1 MKYTMRTRAVL
12 TFALSMVALINLGRS
27 EEAQTTP
34 PASTAPAAT
43 EAPATTAPAATEA
56 QATTAPAAAPAA
68 EPAPAAETTVAPAPV
83 TTTTTTTTTVA
94 PASAE
99 PVPPPGGAVVTK
111 SKEPV
116 ADGRVSVDFPD
127 EDIRNI
133 LRNVADLFELNL
145 IIPETLQGKT
155 TIKLRNVTWR
165 QIFEKVL
172 TPIGYGFVEDDNV
185 VSVVTLDKVNEKQE
199 SIIIPITSGSLAEA
213 KQAAAS
219 VVSIERTLPNGSKIP
234 GGTVIELPAASAL
247 QITDTAPKLAA
258 VRETLARLSKANSAT
273 NTRQVLI
280 EAKFYDVTDGNQRDL
295 GVAFAK
301 FASIQGGTLGFGQ
314 GAFDSNG
321 FPIGL
326 TDRFS
331 SAIYDRRSFTGAI
344 DALHQDT
351 RVKLV
356 TNPMVVTQQNRKA
369 EIFEKTTLRYFVPV
383 PQAAG
388 QVPNAPE
395 IKEIEVKTGI
405 TVTPSIIDT
414 RDANGDITD
423 SLIQMLVVPEVSSLG
438 VDDVYQA
445 AGVSVTIPRVNTRTT
460 TANVVLKNGYTLVL
474 GGLVKTQVN
483 KTKTK
488 TPILGDIPALGV
500 LFRQT
505 KDYIEQR
512 TLLTFITAR
521 IITPDGTA
529 SESDKNVNQTNFAD
543 PAGRVLTTKQVQA
556 LGLTKEDLPG
566 YRPTTITQVP
576 EAPTPAPA
584 QALKP

>member
-12 TFALSMVALINLGRS
+12 TFALSVVALTTLGRS

-34 PASTAPAAT
+34 PAASPAPAAT
-43 EAPATTAPAATEA
+43 EAPAPATSSPAAVPATDTTPAPVTAAPAPATTTAPAAS
-56 QATTAPAAAPAA
+56 APAAAAVA
-68 EPAPAAETTVAPAPV
+68 EPT
-83 TTTTTTTTTVA
+83 
-94 PASAE
+94 
-99 PVPPPGGAVVTK
+99 PPPGGAVVTK
-111 SKEPV
+111 AKEPV

-185 VSVVTLDKVNEKQE
+185 VSIVTLDKVNEKQE

-234 GGTVIELPAASAL
+234 GGSVIELPAASAL

-280 EAKFYDVTDGNQRDL
+280 ETKFYDVTDGNTRNL
-295 GVAFAK
+295 GVAFQK
-301 FASIQGGTLGFGQ
+301 LASIQGGTVLVGQ
-314 GAFDSNG
+314 GLTTSNG
-321 FPIGL
+321 FPVGL
-326 TDRFS
+326 PDAFT
-331 SAIYDRRSFTGAI
+331 SAIYDSRTFAGAI
-344 DALHQDT
+344 EALHQDNK
-351 RVKLV
+351 VKLV
-356 TNPMVVTQQNRKA
+356 TNPMIVTQQNRKA

-383 PQAAG
+383 PQPAG
-388 QVPNAPE
+388 QVPSPPE
-395 IKEIEVKTGI
+395 IKEIEIKTGL

-414 RDANGDITD
+414 RDANGEITE

-438 VDDVYQA
+438 QDDVFQA
-445 AGVSVTIPRVNTRTT
+445 AGIIVTIPRVNTRTT
-460 TANVVLKNGYTLVL
+460 TTNVVLKNGYTLVL
-474 GGLVKTQVN
+474 GGLVKTQIN
-483 KTKTK
+483 KEKTK
-488 TPILGDIPALGV
+488 TPILGDIPVMGA

-505 KDYIEQR
+505 KDSLEQR

-521 IITPDGTA
+521 IITPDGA
-529 SESDKNVNQTNFAD
+529 PSESDKNVSQADFAN
-543 PAGRVLTTKQVQA
+543 PAARVLTSKHIRD
-556 LGLTKEDLPG
+556 LELTKEELPG
-566 YRPTTITQVP
+566 YRPTTM
-576 EAPTPAPA
+576 TPLPDARPA
-584 QALKP
+584 EPVKQ